1 MATLSAT
8 LPLAFERTGQGT
20 PVVLL
25 HGFTGRGRSM
35 AEVAAA
41 LADRHETLAPDLP
54 GHGASLRGGDA
65 AAYQFDRCVDDL
77 AATLEQAGH
86 ARAHWL
92 GYSMGARL
100 ALGCAVRHPQCVTSL
115 VLLAARAGITDPAE
129 RATRRIADERL
140 AARIEADGIAPFVDE
155 WLAQPLFRTLMQ
167 RDANAPAR
175 ERAARL
181 DNDPRELAAALRGL
195 GPAAQPPLHAMLA
208 KVEVPV
214 LLVAGALDERFV
226 AHAQDLVRRLPR
238 AELSVI
244 PGAGHAAHVEQPD
257 AFVALVR
264 DFLRRVEAAAPAPIT
279 TQAQETRS

>member
-1 MATLSAT
+1 MAALSAT
-8 LPLAFERTGQGT
+8 FPLACERTGEGT

-35 AEVAAA
+35 ADVAAA
-41 LADRHETLAPDLP
+41 LAGRHETLAPDLP

-77 AATLEQAGH
+77 AAMLAHTGH

-100 ALGCAVRHPQCVTSL
+100 ALGCAVRHPQCVRSL
-115 VLLAARAGITDPAE
+115 VLLGARAGIADPGE
-129 RATRRIADERL
+129 RAARRDADERL
-140 AARIEADGIAPFVDE
+140 AVRLEANGIEAFVDE
-155 WLAQPLFRTLMQ
+155 WLAQPLFRTLVQ
-167 RDANAPAR
+167 QDASAPAR

-181 DNDPRELAAALRGL
+181 DNDPHELAAALRGL
-195 GPAAQPPLHAMLA
+195 GPAAQPPLHALLA
-208 KVEVPV
+208 NVAAPV

-226 AHAQDLVRRLPR
+226 AHAHDLARRLPR
-238 AELSVI
+238 AELHVI
-244 PGAGHAAHVEQPD
+244 PDAGHAAHVEQPA
-257 AFVALVR
+257 AFAAVVR
-264 DFLRRVEAAAPAPIT
+264 DFLRRVDAAAPASFT